1 MIVFSIS
8 GDEDTCQNSNFDTT
22 ELDDD
27 SGMYF
32 DHLFR
37 IYFFFF
43 FFENVIQLTFTKIF
57 VYVRVQHTQKIKVMV
72 ITFLSLE
79 KISYFCDY
87 KVKLVHGQLMFLRTM
102 VERK

>member
-22 ELDDD
+22 ELDHD

-43 FFENVIQLTFTKIF
+43 
-57 VYVRVQHTQKIKVMV
+57 
-72 ITFLSLE
+72 LS
-79 KISYFCDY
+79 K
-87 KVKLVHGQLMFLRTM
+87 T
-102 VERK
+102 